1 MIFFAAYIAVIVGA
15 NWALQ
20 TFGLVPVG
28 FGLVAPAGVYFAGLA
43 YVCRNAV
50 QETLGRRW
58 GFAAI
63 AIGAA
68 LSAAISPRF
77 ALASGLTFL
86 AAETADALVYT
97 GLRRRGLAKAMV
109 AACLAG
115 DFLDSALFLVLAF
128 GSLDHLAGQVAGKW
142 ETVSIGLA
150 LVWWWRWRRRVVSER
165 APGRESVAL
174 DG

>member
-1 MIFFAAYIAVIVGA
+1 MIFFVAYVLVIVGA
-15 NWALQ
+15 NWALA
-20 TFGLVPVG
+20 TFGLVPVAPH
-28 FGLVAPAGVYFAGLA
+28 LVAPAGVYFAGLA

-50 QETLGRRW
+50 QETLGRTW
-58 GFAAI
+58 GFAAVV
-63 AIGAA
+63 IGAA
-68 LSAAISPRF
+68 LSATITPHF

-97 GLRRRGLAKAMV
+97 ALRRRGLAKAMV

-115 DFLDSALFLVLAF
+115 DLLDSALFLLLAF

-142 ETVSIGLA
+142 ETVSVGMA
-150 LVWWWRWRRRVVSER
+150 LVFWWRWRQRVVSER